1 MGELP
6 GWWVGQRPAL
16 PPLRPL
22 GPPAGRPACG
32 HRGCRTTSAG
42 GGAGLSRAP
51 GAGRSAR
58 GPRQAGIR
66 GSRAQLTTKQPTARG
81 DGDWREPPAARP
93 APGGVGLPGC
103 TVRPATIPGAAP
115 GGRGTVCVW
124 WRGERQPRS
133 PPSDQL
139 RALALITCTQRDRT
153 GFLPVPELQAC
164 DPALTSRVKRQPP
177 DGTVGQARAY
187 RERHLTAK
195 LGRLSRSPMQC
206 PAPWV

>member
-1 MGELP
+1 MAAGAGRGCTEGGRVLGELP

-66 GSRAQLTTKQPTARG
+66 GSRAQVTTSNPQL
-81 DGDWREPPAARP
+81 AAMVT
-93 APGGVGLPGC
+93 GVSLL
-103 TVRPATIPGAAP
+103 
-115 GGRGTVCVW
+115 
-124 WRGERQPRS
+124 
-133 PPSDQL
+133 L
-139 RALALITCTQRDRT
+139 RALPLVLWGCQDAQSARLRY
-153 GFLPVPELQAC
+153 PEL
-164 DPALTSRVKRQPP
+164 RQEAEVRCVSGGEGNANRGPL
-177 DGTVGQARAY
+177 RATNCVPS
-187 RERHLTAK
+187 L
-195 LGRLSRSPMQC
+195 
-206 PAPWV
+206 